1 MLCLFDTPAGHAL
14 FRVKKPEKLSSP
26 DDLHETFANPEKAG
40 KMCASPSAPAHW
52 AVRGALTVVS
62 AMG

>member
-1 MLCLFDTPAGHAL
+1 MLVLFDTPAGHAL
-14 FRVKKPEKLSSP
+14 FRVKKPDKLSSSV
-26 DDLHETFANPEKAG
+26 DLFEKFADPEKAG